1 MAQYTSP
8 LATSTLAPRDALCAQ
23 AVRVLRITAQQWGMR
38 MEQPRSHLPQ
48 STARQPRAVSPCAG
62 LLQLN
67 WAVAA

>member
-1 MAQYTSP
+1 MAHYTSP

-38 MEQPRSHLPQ
+38 MEQPRSQAPQ
-48 STARQPRAVSPCAG
+48 RVERKPRAASPCTG
-62 LLQLN
+62 LRQLN